1 MNSEDALY
9 GRIKNGVLTLSGNN
23 AGIRVDGGC
32 LVVSD
37 GPCPVAPDHVG
48 PVAPIAQRMATHRF
62 RRADCPIN
70 RIVVTRPDGFITF
83 AAIKWLHGVG
93 VGLVQL
99 DWDGTVLLASA
110 PAGADQPALR
120 RAQAIAATNGVGH
133 AVAQELLRAKLNGQA
148 AIAGLLGS
156 TETAKLIVDLAGE
169 LNAATNSGH
178 LLAIEGAAAIA
189 YWSLWLPT
197 PLRFARRDQV
207 PEHWQSFGR
216 RNSPLGRRN
225 TRNAVTP
232 ANAVL
237 NYLYGVLAS
246 ELTIALTGVGLDPG
260 LGIFHTD
267 AARRASLTY
276 DAMEAV
282 RSCVDGWLAA
292 WLVDARFSKRDFYEG
307 SDGTIRITRPLTS
320 HLAMTGPVW
329 RPAAQ
334 SVAGWLAR
342 ALAGGLS
349 EERQS
354 QSLFS
359 ALPAP
364 RRAWTGMQAPIPK
377 TCIECGGALAPK
389 QRKFCSDVCSVSFR
403 VALGRRPTDE
413 RSSSSANP
421 LEDDWLD
428 QSRTVRPTHCKL
440 RRTSDGK
447 VSAGTPDRPP
457 RLGVRPTYA
466 LGLVIGGRR
475 K

>member
-1 MNSEDALY
+1 MNSDDTLY

-23 AGIRVDGGC
+23 ASIRLDGGA

-37 GPCPVAPDHVG
+37 GPSPVAPDHRG
-48 PVAPIAQRMATHRF
+48 PAPPTAERMATHRF

-120 RAQAIAATNGVGH
+120 RAQALATGNGVGH
-133 AVAQELLRAKLNGQA
+133 AITQEILRAKLNGQA
-148 AIAGLLGS
+148 AVARLLGS
-156 TETAKLIVDLAGE
+156 GEIAELIINLAE
-169 LNAATNSGH
+169 QLDDAADAVQ
-178 LLAIEGAAAIA
+178 LLGIEAAAAAA
-189 YWSLWLPT
+189 YWSLWVDV
-197 PLRFARRDQV
+197 PLRFVRREQA
-207 PEHWQSFGR
+207 PRHWQSFGR
-216 RNSPLGRRN
+216 RNSPLGRKN

-246 ELTIALTGVGLDPG
+246 EMTIALTGVGLDAG

-267 AARRASLTY
+267 AARRSSLTY

-282 RSCVDGWLAA
+282 RPRVDSWLAA
-292 WLVDARFSKRDFYEG
+292 WLADASFSKRDFYEE

-320 HLAMTGPVW
+320 HLAMTAPIW

-334 SVAGWLAR
+334 NVAGWLAR
-342 ALAGGLS
+342 ALVAGLG
-349 EERQS
+349 EERQPE
-354 QSLFS
+354 SLFS

-364 RRAWTGMQAPIPK
+364 RRAWHGMQSPIPK
-377 TCIECGGALAPK
+377 TCIECGRALAPK

-403 VALGRRPTDE
+403 VALGP
-413 RSSSSANP
+413 P
-421 LEDDWLD
+421 
-428 QSRTVRPTHCKL
+428 
-440 RRTSDGK
+440 
-447 VSAGTPDRPP
+447 PDR
-457 RLGVRPTYA
+457 RA
-466 LGLVIGGRR
+466 LELIG
-475 K
+475 